1 MSFSQHV
8 HVQPVPSSTI
18 GLPVSF
24 IAGPLAGM
32 TLRAELEEVQSAKM
46 GRKYGHK
53 DRRALDPP
61 PVVLMKL
68 YRRVGYNINARVEE
82 EISDYGSFNNVG
94 LVCQADLFPI
104 PDTISAGIPAG
115 QGTSPASNPHQHVIL
130 PPVYNR
136 SSAVGSTSRAMP
148 LRDPAFSLPGLPQR
162 PAPPGPTPGFG
173 SSPFVIPSPP
183 AQIFRPVYTYPPPLR
198 LTVAPTTSQQPYA
211 SSHSFPESLPRSDVV
226 AYYGGHALSESSKCT
241 QLIAGTIT
249 VAAICIDYK
258 GKKSLMFIFS
268 DLAVRSEGTYM
279 LRYSAYD
286 IFSHVRHTHGH
297 PALAQ
302 CFGGPFHIYSTK
314 DFPGLHASTDLTKHL
329 SFYGMRLHAR
339 EHQREGKKRKADDR
353 EPRSS
358 EIAQESVGSSA
369 TSYGSS
375 SVQDLP
381 GSFQLDSYRSRF

>member
-1 MSFSQHV
+1 
-8 HVQPVPSSTI
+8 
-18 GLPVSF
+18 
-24 IAGPLAGM
+24 M
-32 TLRAELEEVQSAKM
+32 TLTSIVQ
-46 GRKYGHK
+46 
-53 DRRALDPP
+53 
-61 PVVLMKL
+61 
-68 YRRVGYNINARVEE
+68 
-82 EISDYGSFNNVG
+82 
-94 LVCQADLFPI
+94 
-104 PDTISAGIPAG
+104 
-115 QGTSPASNPHQHVIL
+115 
-130 PPVYNR
+130 
-136 SSAVGSTSRAMP
+136 
-148 LRDPAFSLPGLPQR
+148 
-162 PAPPGPTPGFG
+162 
-173 SSPFVIPSPP
+173 
-183 AQIFRPVYTYPPPLR
+183 
-198 LTVAPTTSQQPYA
+198 
-211 SSHSFPESLPRSDVV
+211 
-226 AYYGGHALSESSKCT
+226 
-241 QLIAGTIT
+241 
-249 VAAICIDYK
+249 
-258 GKKSLMFIFS
+258 

-314 DFPGLHASTDLTKHL
+314 DFPGLHASTDLTKVCDGSTRLPIAFSNIVQHL

>member
-1 MSFSQHV
+1 MSFSHRA

-24 IAGPLAGM
+24 VAGPLAGM

-68 YRRVGYNINARVEE
+68 YRRVGYGVNTRAEE
-82 EISDYGSFNNVG
+82 EIADYGSFNNVG

-115 QGTSPASNPHQHVIL
+115 QGASPVSNPHQHVIL

-136 SSAVGSTSRAMP
+136 S
-148 LRDPAFSLPGLPQR
+148 PAFPHAPGSM
-162 PAPPGPTPGFG
+162 PGFG

-211 SSHSFPESLPRSDVV
+211 SSYSFPESPTRSDVV

-241 QLIAGTIT
+241 QLLAGTIT

-286 IFSHVRHTHGH
+286 IFSHVRDTQGH

-302 CFGGPFHIYSTK
+302 CFGGPFHIYATK

-353 EPRSS
+353 ELQSS
-358 EIAQESVGSSA
+358 ETAQASVGTSA
-369 TSYGSS
+369 TSYRSS
-375 SVQDLP
+375 PVQDLP
-381 GSFQLDSYRSRF
+381 SNFQLDSYRSRF

>member
-1 MSFSQHV
+1 M
-8 HVQPVPSSTI
+8 PSS
-18 GLPVSF
+18 
-24 IAGPLAGM
+24 
-32 TLRAELEEVQSAKM
+32 
-46 GRKYGHK
+46 
-53 DRRALDPP
+53 
-61 PVVLMKL
+61 
-68 YRRVGYNINARVEE
+68 
-82 EISDYGSFNNVG
+82 SFNNVG

-268 DLAVRSEGTYM
+268 VRS
-279 LRYSAYD
+279 S
-286 IFSHVRHTHGH
+286 
-297 PALAQ
+297 
-302 CFGGPFHIYSTK
+302 
-314 DFPGLHASTDLTKHL
+314 
-329 SFYGMRLHAR
+329 
-339 EHQREGKKRKADDR
+339 
-353 EPRSS
+353 SS
-358 EIAQESVGSSA
+358 EASI
-369 TSYGSS
+369 
-375 SVQDLP
+375 
-381 GSFQLDSYRSRF
+381 

>member
-1 MSFSQHV
+1 MSFSQRV

-24 IAGPLAGM
+24 VAGPLAGM

-68 YRRVGYNINARVEE
+68 YRRVGYGINARAEE
-82 EISDYGSFNNVG
+82 EILDYGSFNNVG

-104 PDTISAGIPAG
+104 PETISAGIPAG
-115 QGTSPASNPHQHVIL
+115 QGTSPVLNPHQHVIL

-136 SSAVGSTSRAMP
+136 S
-148 LRDPAFSLPGLPQR
+148 PA
-162 PAPPGPTPGFG
+162 
-173 SSPFVIPSPP
+173 
-183 AQIFRPVYTYPPPLR
+183 
-198 LTVAPTTSQQPYA
+198 PYA

-241 QLIAGTIT
+241 QLLAGTIT

-286 IFSHVRHTHGH
+286 IFSHVRHTQGH

-339 EHQREGKKRKADDR
+339 EHQREGKKRKADD
-353 EPRSS
+353 
-358 EIAQESVGSSA
+358 
-369 TSYGSS
+369 
-375 SVQDLP
+375 
-381 GSFQLDSYRSRF
+381 